1 MNENIIRCA
10 WCTNDEIY
18 QKYHDLEWGRPLHD
32 DTRLFEMLVL
42 EGMQAGL
49 SWLTVLKKREAF
61 RKAFDNFDIEKIIE
75 YDDSKF
81 QALMQNKDIIRNRLK
96 IESVKQN
103 AICFKKVQ
111 SVYGSFDNFIWSYV
125 GHVPIVNSWDKL
137 SDVPAST
144 NLSDKISKDM
154 KKLGFKFV
162 GSTIIYAYMQSIG
175 MVNDHTTDCF
185 LYNNMSG

>member
-1 MNENIIRCA
+1 MKENIIRCA

-32 DTRLFEMLVL
+32 DKRLFEMLVL

-75 YDDSKF
+75 YDDSKIE
-81 QALMQNKDIIRNRLK
+81 ALMQNKDIIRNRLK

-111 SVYGSFDNFIWSYV
+111 SMYGSFDNFIWSYV
-125 GHVPIVNSWDKL
+125 GHVPVVNSWDKL
-137 SDVPAST
+137 SHVPAST
-144 NLSDKISKDM
+144 SLSDKISKDM

-162 GSTIIYAYMQSIG
+162 GSTIIYSYMQSIG

-185 LYNNMSG
+185 LYKK

>member
-18 QKYHDLEWGRPLHD
+18 QKYHDLEWGRPLHE